1 MNCQFLLTY
10 IISLLIK
17 FESKSFNPVELILL
31 YIHNIF
37 IIHFFFY
44 KLFIQIVHSEC
55 YQLFQGIFQMVLLIL
70 VKKLNISHFLNLDIL
85 QLFHN
90 ILF

>member
-1 MNCQFLLTY
+1 MKCQFLINIYNIT
-10 IISLLIK
+10 IKK
-17 FESKSFNPVELILL
+17 FELESFNPVELILL

-37 IIHFFFY
+37 IIHFFPY
-44 KLFIQIVHSEC
+44 KLFIQIVYSKC

-70 VKKLNISHFLNLDIL
+70 VKKLNVSHFLNLDIL